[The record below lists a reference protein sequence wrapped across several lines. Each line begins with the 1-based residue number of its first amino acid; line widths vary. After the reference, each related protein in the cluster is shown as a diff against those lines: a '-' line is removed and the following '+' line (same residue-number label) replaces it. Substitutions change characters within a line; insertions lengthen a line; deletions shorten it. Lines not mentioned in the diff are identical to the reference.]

1 MSAQILVTE
10 VRSQMEDLT
19 DFETLARL
27 LVRLF
32 QNGIW
37 LTDLTFFFLSVGGR
51 VSVTRDNAR

>member
-1 MSAQILVTE
+1 
-10 VRSQMEDLT
+10 MEDLT